1 MNEFLI
7 QKFSL
12 FVDKQCKSL
21 LENIIEIVDG
31 SSFSTETSVN
41 HKSNN
46 NPKTI
51 EGLLNL
57 KNKT

>member
-21 LENIIEIVDG
+21 LDNIIEIVDG
-31 SSFSTETSVN
+31 SSFSNETVIK
-41 HKSNN
+41 KSN
-46 NPKTI
+46 KTPI
-51 EGLLNL
+51 EGLY
-57 KNKT
+57 

>member
-21 LENIIEIVDG
+21 LDNIIEIVDG
-31 SSFSTETSVN
+31 SFSNEST
-41 HKSNN
+41 
-46 NPKTI
+46 
-51 EGLLNL
+51 LNA
-57 KNKT
+57 NKEPSQGKIL